1 MDRQIFFSIRQF
13 CQNSTNPFKG
23 IFTLL
28 YLALFLGISSNSLA
42 KAQSY
47 SDEAE
52 DFPPVQTEARFLLPP
67 DSASPELLENQVITE
82 LDFGSLDHIET
93 EVTYTGNTD
102 YESVGQLSVS
112 RLDLEKDF
120 SSTDLGQATLEENS
134 NLIDLEENST
144 SSDLS
149 ENSFVCSQ
157 GTKINIE
164 NVSADEIISYKADGS
179 FGSNELVDES
189 PEVSAPYENIL
200 IRDYCFSQRSLYTRR
215 DTRRDREFSANLDA
229 ILTPYLG
236 QTVLPEQIKGIQDKI
251 TLQYLTSGYVTSRSG
266 AIDVRSDGTLFIH
279 VIEGFIQDVRV
290 SSQRSTEYLYKD
302 DMPTEISMAN
312 SRSFTEESRQSDDKS
327 EIVGLGERT
336 PLGRYIRAYLR
347 AATGDLDDTYDK
359 RPVNISDLEDYVR
372 LLSLD
377 PRFENSQTLSVLRAP
392 RKNWDEDTSIAG
404 ASILD
409 IEVQQIIS
417 ELSLSLNNYAPPS
430 LGDVGFDWG
439 AVYNSDNGTT
449 LATRGRYSIEGDS
462 PSFSFDP
469 NDDNF
474 LGDDIFTSWL
484 ADYTSPPIGRSLGRI
499 NIQAA
504 RDQKDVVQGDFS
516 SFGFRSE
523 TERYSINYRHPLH
536 RTLAQE
542 FTLEVGFTVE
552 EGKTFVGKTLP
563 FRVGFGP
570 DESGISKTSILSFAQ
585 EYIQRGR
592 NNLFLLRSQFNLGM
606 GLFDATNN
614 PSPIPDGQFFSWNGQ
629 AQLLK
634 PIGKNHTLFARAV
647 AQLASDSLLP
657 INQFVVGGG
666 QSVRGYR
673 ENFRAGDNGIALS
686 VEDRINIFINGEQS
700 WLDLKL
706 IPFFDAGWV
715 WNNNGNPNQTLSPDF
730 IASLG
735 VGLQADLLE
744 SKNLRLRLDY
754 GIPLSGAGTAGN
766 DLQDQRFHF
775 SVSYTQPIY

>member
-1 MDRQIFFSIRQF
+1 MNRQISFSIRQF
-13 CQNSTNPFKG
+13 YQDSPKPFKG
-23 IFTLL
+23 GFTLL
-28 YLALFLGISSNSLA
+28 YLALFLAISSNSLA

-47 SDEAE
+47 NNEAE
-52 DFPPVQTEARFLLPP
+52 DLPSVQTEARFLLPP
-67 DSASPELLENQVITE
+67 DSVSLELFENQVITE
-82 LDFGSLDHIET
+82 LDFGSLDYIET
-93 EVTYTGNTD
+93 EATYTGNTD
-102 YESVGQLSVS
+102 YKSVS
-112 RLDLEKDF
+112 QFSLSQLDLEEN
-120 SSTDLGQATLEENS
+120 SNSTDLGQLTLEENS
-134 NLIDLEENST
+134 NSTDLEENST
-144 SSDLS
+144 GSDLS

-157 GTKINIE
+157 GTKIDIGNI
-164 NVSADEIISYKADGS
+164 SADEIISYEADGS
-179 FGSNELVDES
+179 FGSDELVDEPREAS
-189 PEVSAPYENIL
+189 TPYETIL

-215 DTRRDREFSANLDA
+215 DTRRDREFVANLDA

-251 TLQYLTSGYVTSRSG
+251 TLQYLTSGYVTSRAG
-266 AIDVRSDGTLFIH
+266 AVDVRSDGTLFIH

-290 SSQRSTEYLYKD
+290 SSQRSTEYRYED
-302 DMPTEISMAN
+302 EISTEMSVAN
-312 SRSFTEESRQSDDKS
+312 SEVFAEESHQSEGESKI
-327 EIVGLGERT
+327 EGLGERT
-336 PLGRYIRAYLR
+336 PLGQYIRAHLR
-347 AATGDLDDTYDK
+347 PATGDLEDPYDQ

-377 PRFENSQTLSVLRAP
+377 PRFENDLTLSVLRAP
-392 RKNWDEDTSIAG
+392 RKTWGEDTSTPG
-404 ASILD
+404 ASVLD

-439 AVYNSDNGTT
+439 AIYNSDNGTT

-462 PSFSFDP
+462 PSFSFDS
-469 NDDNF
+469 DDDDF
-474 LGDDIFTSWL
+474 LGDDILTSWL
-484 ADYTSPPIGRSLGRI
+484 ADYTSPPIGSSLGRI

-523 TERYSINYRHPLH
+523 TERYSINYRHPLR

-542 FTLEVGFTVE
+542 FALEVGFTFE
-552 EGKTFVGKTLP
+552 EGKTFVGETLP

-570 DESGISKTSILSFAQ
+570 DESGISKTSTLSFAQ

-592 NNLFLLRSQFNLGM
+592 NNLFLLRSQFNLGI
-606 GLFDATNN
+606 GVFDATDN

-634 PIGKNHTLFARAV
+634 PISENHTLFARAV
-647 AQLASDSLLP
+647 AQVASDSLLP
-657 INQFVVGGG
+657 INQFVMGGG

-673 ENFRAGDNGIALS
+673 ENFRAGDNGVVLS

-715 WNNNGNPNQTLSPDF
+715 WNNNGNPNQTLDPDF
-730 IASLG
+730 IASVG
-735 VGLQADLLE
+735 IGLQANLLE

-754 GIPLSGAGTAGN
+754 GIPLSGAGDAGD

-775 SVSYTQPIY
+775 SINYTQPIY